1 MNKESNI
8 DLTVIVPFYKRDEYA
23 KRIMQILDK
32 EVDKLK
38 FNVEV
43 IFSDSNS
50 SVTLENNLKNIS
62 YLSNIKYRVINT
74 KNELST
80 KRNFGIKNS
89 KSDKIILIDD
99 DCFPKDKFLENHN
112 FTLEKNK
119 NKKMIN
125 SGIVTF
131 DKDLINESNFIR
143 YKDQRH
149 RNLDFVYNNN
159 DKLNLHNIVAM
170 NLSCYKSDIIEH
182 NLWFDEDYKTYGLED
197 TQFALDAL
205 KKGFALKTSN
215 AAIIHQDSTSIDV
228 FFYKIKL
235 FTYNYFFKF
244 YLKNSDFINDK
255 KNLDLIIIN
264 QNNLNYSPLIKF
276 AKIYH
281 NHLKKNYLI
290 LPFIFMI
297 KNLALFIAKILIKT
311 LKMMDKKKNL
321 YFYPLYKFLT
331 IITIIH
337 SLFSKKNIPK
347 DFI

>member
-1 MNKESNI
+1 MKKKLSIIITNFNNQK
-8 DLTVIVPFYKRDEYA
+8 Y
-23 KRIMQILDK
+23 ILRCLNSVFRN
-32 EVDKLK
+32 ENFIK
-38 FNVEV
+38 FVE
-43 IFSDSNS
+43 
-50 SVTLENNLKNIS
+50 
-62 YLSNIKYRVINT
+62 
-74 KNELST
+74 
-80 KRNFGIKNS
+80 
-89 KSDKIILIDD
+89 IILIDD

-228 FFYKIKL
+228 FFL
-235 FTYNYFFKF
+235 
-244 YLKNSDFINDK
+244 
-255 KNLDLIIIN
+255 
-264 QNNLNYSPLIKF
+264 
-276 AKIYH
+276 
-281 NHLKKNYLI
+281 
-290 LPFIFMI
+290 
-297 KNLALFIAKILIKT
+297 
-311 LKMMDKKKNL
+311 
-321 YFYPLYKFLT
+321 
-331 IITIIH
+331 
-337 SLFSKKNIPK
+337 
-347 DFI
+347 